1 MIFAY
6 KTYQSSPLD
15 KEDSDMD
22 NVNKRKELVDRRQHE
37 RFQVHD
43 GAFVVLR
50 PRSPI
55 LGQDVDIVGQIM
67 DISKTG
73 LVLRYVAS
81 QERSYESFE
90 LDIVLAGNG
99 FRLNGVP
106 VKTVS
111 DCQMPD
117 DAPSNSTTVRRRGV
131 QFRAL
136 TDQQTS
142 QLERFIQDH
151 TNGHRWVSHPGPVKG
166 QGEKE
171 PAQLGI

>member
-1 MIFAY
+1 
-6 KTYQSSPLD
+6 
-15 KEDSDMD
+15 MD
-22 NVNKRKELVDRRQHE
+22 NVNKKKELVDRRQHE

-50 PRSPI
+50 PPAPI
-55 LGQDVDIVGQIM
+55 LGQDIDIVGQIIA
-67 DISKTG
+67 ISKTG
-73 LVLRYVAS
+73 LVLRYVSS

-111 DCQMPD
+111 DSQMAD
-117 DAPSNSTTVRRRGV
+117 DAASNYTTVRRRGV
-131 QFRAL
+131 QFGAL
-136 TDQQTS
+136 TDQQVS

-151 TNGHRWVSHPGPVKG
+151 TNGHRWVSPPAHIKG

-171 PAQLGI
+171 LAQLGI

>member
-1 MIFAY
+1 
-6 KTYQSSPLD
+6 
-15 KEDSDMD
+15 MD
-22 NVNKRKELVDRRQHE
+22 NVNKKEELVDRRQHE

-43 GAFVVLR
+43 GAVVVLR
-50 PRSPI
+50 PPAPI
-55 LGQDVDIVGQIM
+55 LGQDIDIVGQII

-73 LVLRYVAS
+73 LVLRYVSS

-111 DCQMPD
+111 DSQMAD
-117 DAPSNSTTVRRRGV
+117 DAASNYTTVRRRGV
-131 QFRAL
+131 QFGAL
-136 TDQQTS
+136 TDQQVS

-151 TNGHRWVSHPGPVKG
+151 TNGHRWVSPPAHIKG

-171 PAQLGI
+171 LAQLGI

>member
-1 MIFAY
+1 
-6 KTYQSSPLD
+6 
-15 KEDSDMD
+15 MD

-50 PRSPI
+50 PPAPI
-55 LGQDVDIVGQIM
+55 LGQDIDIVGQIM
-67 DISKTG
+67 DISRTG

-81 QERSYESFE
+81 QERSDESFE

-111 DCQMPD
+111 DCQMAD
-117 DAPSNSTTVRRRGV
+117 DAASNSTTARRRGV
-131 QFRAL
+131 QFGAL
-136 TDQQTS
+136 TDQQMS
-142 QLERFIQDH
+142 QLEGFIREH
-151 TNGHRWVSHPGPVKG
+151 ANGHGWASPPIHVKR

-171 PAQLGI
+171 LPQLGI